1 MVDLA
6 MQGASQFAS
15 DHRMTLTREKEIWG
29 IALWVEKKHGSD
41 GWFYIAQQM
50 DRLLAEAD
58 LDGVALW
65 KEVSQRFEKLTGE
78 VPIN

>member
-1 MVDLA
+1 
-6 MQGASQFAS
+6 
-15 DHRMTLTREKEIWG
+15 
-29 IALWVEKKHGSD
+29 
-41 GWFYIAQQM
+41 M